1 MFNLIFYYLDLSVK
15 TISRQSVSSSEVS
28 FLEGITSHSL
38 TETHSSST
46 VQTFEMV
53 STMETCTTSVQSFKV
68 QQHISSVEEYSSK
81 PTLALKLNDLIVC
94 LGDMAQF
101 NCSFTGEPLIEV
113 VWDHNGR
120 TLTNTERVQYM
131 DHEGVLSLIILNV
144 QLTDEGSYR
153 CTVRNANGENR
164 TSARL
169 TVEGAYRFCFISD
182 VHFILVCLM
191 LVHYH

>member
-1 MFNLIFYYLDLSVK
+1 MK

-28 FLEGITSHSL
+28 LLEGMTSHTL

-53 STMETCTTSVQSFKV
+53 TTMETCTTSVKSTKV
-68 QQHISSVEEYSSK
+68 HGHMSSVEEYSSK
-81 PTLALKLNDLIVC
+81 PALALKMNDLIVG

-101 NCSFTGEPLIEV
+101 NCSFTGEPLTEI

-120 TLTNTERVQYM
+120 TLTNTERVQCM
-131 DHEGVLSLIILNV
+131 DHRGVLSLVILNV
-144 QLTDEGSYR
+144 QLADEGSYR
-153 CTVRNANGENR
+153 CTVKNENGENG

-169 TVEGAYRFCFISD
+169 TVEGAYRFYLIFD
-182 VHFILVCLM
+182 VHFILFCLM
-191 LVHYH
+191 SMFTLNMHYH